1 MSSRG
6 LTTGSQNIQSVT
18 QDPVVK
24 PRGDIRIQKTM
35 NKPLFDKI
43 LIANRSEI
51 AVRIIRTL
59 KKMGIKSVAVYS
71 EADTNSMYVQHAD
84 EAYYIGDSPA
94 TESYLSIKNIISAIR
109 ESGASA
115 VHPGYGFLSENPNF
129 ANILK
134 REGVVLIGP
143 SAGTIKKMG
152 DKIEAKKIAIE
163 AGVSPVPGYM
173 GTIND
178 VKQAIDIAKE
188 IGFPVIVKAAAG
200 GGGRGMRV
208 VNNPAEMANAFES
221 AKLEAAN
228 SFSDDRLFIEKLIQT
243 PRHIEIQLI
252 ADQYGNSVCLG
263 ERECSIQR
271 HHQKVIEEAPSSFI
285 TEDIRQEMYRQVISL
300 SQKVGYYSAGTVE
313 FIVDSNKNFYFL
325 EMNTRLQVEHPVT
338 ELITGIDIVEEMIQ
352 IAAGEKLSFTQD
364 DVKLKGWAFE
374 SRICAENPSRGFL
387 PSSGRI
393 TAYSE
398 PAKSPNIRIDTGI
411 GLGGEVSMFYDSM
424 IAKLCTYGETRE
436 QAIELMHSALSS
448 YIINGIAHNISFL
461 EAVMLHPR
469 FVSGDISTAFI
480 QEEYPDGFSGA
491 SLTSEVTTVFLAT
504 AIFIYISEQ
513 RRASLISGNINNQA
527 NKIGTRW
534 VVTIDD
540 KLFPVLITPV
550 ENGYNIRH
558 ESDRIYIRSNW
569 NLGNELFTAIIN
581 GKKTNVKIE
590 NIRTGYLLSHAGIS
604 VKAFVRSPRIS
615 ELEALMV
622 SKVVVEESSELQ
634 APLSGQIAAI
644 KVKEGQEVTAGQEIM
659 ILTAMKMENLI
670 LAERDGKIAKI
681 FVNEKD
687 NVVRGQVLLEFA

>member
-1 MSSRG
+1 
-6 LTTGSQNIQSVT
+6 
-18 QDPVVK
+18 
-24 PRGDIRIQKTM
+24 M

-84 EAYYIGDSPA
+84 EAYYIGDSPT

-163 AGVSPVPGYM
+163 AGVSTVPGYV

-178 VKQAIDIAKE
+178 VKQAVDIAKE

-338 ELITGIDIVEEMIQ
+338 ELITGIDIVEEMIK

-393 TAYSE
+393 IAYSE

-436 QAIELMHSALSS
+436 QAIEVMRSALSS

>member
-1 MSSRG
+1 
-6 LTTGSQNIQSVT
+6 
-18 QDPVVK
+18 
-24 PRGDIRIQKTM
+24 M

-163 AGVSPVPGYM
+163 AGVSTVPGYM

-243 PRHIEIQLI
+243 PRHIEVQLI

-393 TAYSE
+393 IAYSE

-644 KVKEGQEVTAGQEIM
+644 KVKAGQEVTAGQEIM

-687 NVVRGQVLLEFA
+687 NVIRGQVLLEFA

>member
-1 MSSRG
+1 
-6 LTTGSQNIQSVT
+6 
-18 QDPVVK
+18 
-24 PRGDIRIQKTM
+24 M

-163 AGVSPVPGYM
+163 AGVSTVPGYM

-393 TAYSE
+393 IAYSE

-436 QAIELMHSALSS
+436 QAIELMRSALSS

-513 RRASLISGNINNQA
+513 RRASLLSGNINNQA

-622 SKVVVEESSELQ
+622 STVVVEESSELQ

>member
-1 MSSRG
+1 
-6 LTTGSQNIQSVT
+6 
-18 QDPVVK
+18 
-24 PRGDIRIQKTM
+24 M

-163 AGVSPVPGYM
+163 AGVSTVPGYM

-513 RRASLISGNINNQA
+513 SRASLISGNINNQA